1 MTDFENGIAT
11 RVWSAGDPSEV
22 LEAAGLSEQA
32 MSQEDVQA
40 VRDAFD
46 AFESEG
52 IDGLRRLAA

>member
-1 MTDFENGIAT
+1 
-11 RVWSAGDPSEV
+11 
-22 LEAAGLSEQA
+22 

-52 IDGLRRLAA
+52 IDGLLAHLDPQIEWTITGEFLSRRPIGATKPCAAT